1 MLGGIGGRRRMGQQR
16 MRWPDG
22 ITDSMEMSLSKLRE
36 LVMDREGWRAAIY
49 LVAKSRTWLSDWT
62 ELNAQLNQLFLR
74 TGIVKIIKHWF
85 FFKVVP
91 FLLLHHSE
99 TQSCLT
105 LCDPMDCSMP
115 GSFYFIITWSL
126 LKLIYMSGGVMQPL
140 SLLLSPS
147 SMPSIFPS
155 IKIFSN
161 ESVLYI
167 SWPKYWSFSF
177 NISPSNVYS
186 GLISFRIDCLISLLP
201 KGWSRVF
208 PNTIVQK
215 HQFFGTVHS
224 LWSNSH
230 IHTWLIEKKN
240 T

>member
-1 MLGGIGGRRRMGQQR
+1 
-16 MRWPDG
+16 
-22 ITDSMEMSLSKLRE
+22 
-36 LVMDREGWRAAIY
+36 
-49 LVAKSRTWLSDWT
+49 
-62 ELNAQLNQLFLR
+62 
-74 TGIVKIIKHWF
+74 
-85 FFKVVP
+85 
-91 FLLLHHSE
+91 
-99 TQSCLT
+99 
-105 LCDPMDCSMP
+105 MDCSMP

-186 GLISFRIDCLISLLP
+186 WLISFRIDCLISLLP

-215 HQFFGTVHS
+215 HQFCGTVHS

-230 IHTWLIEKKN
+230 IHTWLIGKKKYIACTRRAFVGKAMSLIFN
-240 T
+240 MWARFVIAFLPRRKCLLYF